1 MTTVTAGA
9 NVAVQA
15 VALEV
20 AHADPALV
28 RGHEIAR
35 GPGRALQHVVHAG
48 HEAAIRG
55 QDRGQDQEVRVA
67 AVAAA
72 EAIGALTI
80 TTRMMDTGFMWPI
93 WIAMPVNVT
102 SRSFLEST
110 DPSRKF
116 GWPDQCHVLL
126 SWCFVTARTRK
137 KLNVKLTALKFVDVV
152 SE

>member
-20 AHADPALV
+20 AIADPALV

-67 AVAAA
+67 VVVAA

-80 TTRMMDTGFMWPI
+80 TTRKMDTGYMLPI
-93 WIAMPVNVT
+93 WIAMLAKET
-102 SRSFLEST
+102 SRSFLAST
-110 DPSRKF
+110 DLSKKS
-116 GWPDQCHVLL
+116 GWPDRSPVSL
-126 SWCFVTARTRK
+126 SSSFVIARTRK
-137 KLNVKLTALKFVDVV
+137 KPNVKLTAQKFVDVV
-152 SE
+152 LE